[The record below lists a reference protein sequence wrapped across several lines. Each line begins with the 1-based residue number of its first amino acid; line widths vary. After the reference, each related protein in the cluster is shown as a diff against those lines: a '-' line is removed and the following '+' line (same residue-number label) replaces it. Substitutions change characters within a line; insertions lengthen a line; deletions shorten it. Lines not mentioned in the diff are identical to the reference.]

1 MELFKKKDEKRDNSI
16 LQLKPGTPIEISQ
29 ISDKNLLYSHNTRLE
44 EFLSEKE
51 ATILAPMSGGNIIRL
66 SHNQKYIIIFKTNK
80 GIFKNTMRVV
90 SYDFNDNIPLIKIE
104 LLEENEKFQRRAS
117 FRLEI
122 GLDFDF
128 DVVED
133 TSEETLKNAEILLS
147 KGKTADISSGGI
159 KFFSNEDIEEGQ
171 YIKILINNEK
181 LFIVAI
187 GIIIHKE
194 KLKAKEEYKF
204 SYKCRFENIPKRYAE
219 DLSKYIFDI
228 QRELSKKGVIFNK

>member
-122 GLDFDF
+122 GLDFGF

-147 KGKTADISSGGI
+147 
-159 KFFSNEDIEEGQ
+159 
-171 YIKILINNEK
+171 
-181 LFIVAI
+181 
-187 GIIIHKE
+187 
-194 KLKAKEEYKF
+194 
-204 SYKCRFENIPKRYAE
+204 
-219 DLSKYIFDI
+219 
-228 QRELSKKGVIFNK
+228 